1 MIEKTIL
8 SNLIYNE
15 DYCRKVFPYIKEE
28 YFDDNGLRKIFS
40 TYADYVDEY
49 KAPPSI
55 EALKISIDK
64 RKDLNESSYKEV
76 VSLIDE
82 LKVDKDTSGEFLV
95 NETEKFCQ
103 DKDLYNSIRKAILIL
118 DGQDKEYDK
127 GAIPKILSDSL
138 GISFDTHIG
147 HDFLEDVEDR
157 YKYYHRKEERI
168 PFDIEL
174 MNKVTKGGLPRKSM
188 TVLLATTGG
197 GKSLFKCHMAAASLM
212 FGKNVLYITME
223 MAEERIA
230 ERIDAN
236 IMGVT
241 LDEVREMP
249 LDVFEKKI
257 SKFRDK
263 TPGKLIIKEYPTGS
277 AHAGHFRHL
286 LNELRMKKNF
296 VPDIIF
302 VDYLNICASSRVK
315 GAAAANS
322 YTLVKSIAEEIRGL
336 AMEFNVAIVTSSQ
349 FNRGAYESSDVDL
362 SNTSESMGIT
372 HTADAIFGL
381 VNTDELEASNQIIV
395 KQLKNR
401 WGDLSYYRRFVVGI
415 DRARMK
421 LFDAEDEA
429 QRGIQKEPHDDKKLK
444 RKDDRS
450 KESTSDVIFDK
461 TSFNQQW
468 DIKPKNKKGL
478 FEIGDLQ

>member
-15 DYCRKVFPYIKEE
+15 DYCRKVFPYIKED
-28 YFDDNGLRKIFS
+28 YFDDNSLRKIFS
-40 TYADYVDEY
+40 TYAEYVNEY
-49 KAPPSI
+49 KEPPSI

-76 VSLIDE
+76 VSLIDD
-82 LKVDKDTSGEFLV
+82 LKIDKDTNHQFLV
-95 NETEKFCQ
+95 DETEKFCQ

-118 DGQDKEYDK
+118 DGQDKEHDK

-147 HDFLEDVEDR
+147 HDFLEDFESR
-157 YKYYHRKEERI
+157 HEYYHRKEERL
-168 PFDIEL
+168 PFDIEIL
-174 MNKVTKGGLPRKSM
+174 NKVTKGGIPRKSM

-197 GKSLFKCHMAAASLM
+197 GKSLVKCHMAATSLM

-223 MAEERIA
+223 LAEEEVAR
-230 ERIDAN
+230 RIDAN
-236 IMGVT
+236 IMDIT
-241 LDEVREMP
+241 LDEVKQVP
-249 LDVFEKKI
+249 LDVFEKRMSRYK
-257 SKFRDK
+257 SK

-296 VPDIIF
+296 VPDVVF
-302 VDYLNICASSRVK
+302 VDYLNICSSSRVK

-336 AMEFNVAIVTSSQ
+336 AMEFDIAVVTSSQ
-349 FNRGAYESSDVDL
+349 FNRSGYDNSDVDL
-362 SNTSESMGIT
+362 TNTSESMGIT

-381 VNTDELEASNQIIV
+381 ITSEDLESLGQIMI

-401 WGDLSYYRRFVVGI
+401 WGDLGYYRRFVVGI
-415 DRARMK
+415 DRAKMK
-421 LFDAEDEA
+421 LFNLEDRAQSGVQSEA
-429 QRGIQKEPHDDKKLK
+429 TNNDDKP
-444 RKDDRS
+444 
-450 KESTSDVIFDK
+450 TFDK
-461 TSFNQQW
+461 SSFGQQW
-468 DIKPKNKKGL
+468 EVKPKNKKNL
-478 FEIGDLQ
+478 FEVGELQ